1 MTSQISFVT
10 LRCFPWHMAFD
21 KLIQLQSSLQLLNM
35 WILPLMS
42 NPLFL
47 VFITFDHEASLTTIL
62 IIQAVTSTSKWED
75 VRPLIE
81 DAQDFRYWHT
91 LGCFYIHPIFLRR
104 DG

>member
-1 MTSQISFVT
+1 
-10 LRCFPWHMAFD
+10 
-21 KLIQLQSSLQLLNM
+21 M

-81 DAQDFRYWHT
+81 DAQDFRY
-91 LGCFYIHPIFLRR
+91 
-104 DG
+104 

>member
-10 LRCFPWHMAFD
+10 LRCFPWHTALD
-21 KLIQLQSSLQLLNM
+21 KLIQLQSSLNM
-35 WILPLMS
+35 WILPSMS

-47 VFITFDHEASLTTIL
+47 LFIPFDHAESLTIIL

-81 DAQDFRYWHT
+81 DAQDFRYCHA
-91 LGCFYIHPIFLRR
+91 LGCFYIHAIFLRR